1 MLHLLFG
8 GLTLANHRLLDLKRG
23 VFKHGQIV
31 HDQSGNRGTAR
42 LTEH

>member
-8 GLTLANHRLLDLKRG
+8 GLALADHSLLDLKRG
-23 VFKHGQIV
+23 VFKYGQVV